1 MSNNEKSDTVYSQY
15 FTIIQDVI
23 NRMAQNTFLIK
34 AWTITLIT
42 AILVLT
48 FSIVNSLI
56 FGVLLA
62 ITVIF
67 WVLDSYYL
75 KLERIYRRLYKTKVE
90 EYNDNQK
97 RKSMKLFDM
106 DYEPYKILEQK
117 LPRIMISKTEILFYL
132 PVVGALICFLIIS
145 IILMIQ

>member
-1 MSNNEKSDTVYSQY
+1 MSNNEKSDTIYSQY

-23 NRMAQNTFLIK
+23 NRMAQNSFLIK
-34 AWTITLIT
+34 AWTITLIA

-62 ITVIF
+62 IAIIF

-75 KLERIYRRLYKTKVE
+75 KLERVYRQLYKTKVE
-90 EYNDNQK
+90 EYNNNQK

-106 DYEPYKILEQK
+106 DYEPFKRLERK
-117 LPRIMISKTEILFYL
+117 LPLIMVSKTEILFYFPIIVTL
-132 PVVGALICFLIIS
+132 TCFLIIS
-145 IILMIQ
+145 IVLMF

>member
-1 MSNNEKSDTVYSQY
+1 MSHNEKNETIYSQY

-23 NRMAQNTFLIK
+23 NRFAQNSFLIK
-34 AWTITLIT
+34 AWTVTLIA
-42 AILVLT
+42 AIFILT

-62 ITVIF
+62 IAIIF

-97 RKSMKLFDM
+97 KKSMKLFDM
-106 DYEPYKILEQK
+106 DYESFMELEQK
-117 LPRIMISKTEILFYL
+117 IPRIMVSKTEILFYL
-132 PVVGALICFLIIS
+132 PMIGALTSFLIIS
-145 IILMIQ
+145 IVMLF

>member
-15 FTIIQDVI
+15 FTIIQVVI

>member
-1 MSNNEKSDTVYSQY
+1 MSSNEKSDTIYSQY

-23 NRMAQNTFLIK
+23 NRMAQNSFLIK
-34 AWTITLIT
+34 AWTITLIA
-42 AILVLT
+42 AIFVLT

-75 KLERIYRRLYKTKVE
+75 KLERVYRRLYKTKVE
-90 EYNDNQK
+90 EYNDNQT
-97 RKSMKLFDM
+97 RERMKLFDM
-106 DYEPYKILEQK
+106 DYEPYKKFEQK
-117 LPRIMISKTEILFYL
+117 IPRIMVSKTEILFYL
-132 PVVGALICFLIIS
+132 PVIGALICFLIIS
-145 IILMIQ
+145 IILMF

>member
-1 MSNNEKSDTVYSQY
+1 MSNNEKNETIYSQY

-23 NRMAQNTFLIK
+23 NRMAQNSFLIK
-34 AWTITLIT
+34 AWTVTLIA

-56 FGVLLA
+56 FGALLA
-62 ITVIF
+62 IAIIF

-75 KLERIYRRLYKTKVE
+75 KLERVYRRLYKSKVE

-106 DYEPYKILEQK
+106 DYEPFLELEQK
-117 LPRIMISKTEILFYL
+117 IPRIMVSKTEILFYL
-132 PVVGALICFLIIS
+132 PMIGALTSFLIVS
-145 IILMIQ
+145 IVMFF

>member
-1 MSNNEKSDTVYSQY
+1 MSNNEKSDTIYSQY

-23 NRMAQNTFLIK
+23 NRMAQNSFLIK

-42 AILVLT
+42 AIFLLT

-67 WVLDSYYL
+67 WILDSYYL

-117 LPRIMISKTEILFYL
+117 SPRIMISKTEILFYL
-132 PVVGALICFLIIS
+132 PIIGALICFLIIS
-145 IILMIQ
+145 IIMMIQ

>member
-56 FGVLLA
+56 FGVLLV

-117 LPRIMISKTEILFYL
+117 SPRIMISKTEILFYL
-132 PVVGALICFLIIS
+132 PIIGALICFLIIS
-145 IILMIQ
+145 IIMMIQ